1 MTSLP
6 NLPPTLPAATG
17 LPPAAALPDSAPP
30 GFAALG
36 LAPALV
42 AAAAEAGWTAAT
54 PIQAAALP
62 VILQGHDLLAT
73 SPTGSGKTAAFVLPL
88 LQRLLADPADLAR
101 RPRLLRALILAPT
114 RELALQTGEALQ
126 GLARSAAPQL
136 KTVVAVGGL
145 SINPQMMALRGGAQ
159 VVVATPGRLL
169 DLLDHKALSLA
180 DLDLLVLDEADRLL
194 DLGFAAELGRLLAAL
209 PAERQSLLFSATLPP
224 AVAALA
230 EQLLRQPLRLGLDA
244 GLAADQGADQGAH
257 AAADRP
263 RADHAEPLSA
273 GHDAG
278 AADSPDIHQ
287 RAIWVD
293 SARRT
298 PLLRHLIATEGFDRV
313 LVFVATQYASE
324 HVADKLK
331 RAGLQAA
338 ALHGKLSQGRRTQVL
353 ADFQANRLRVL
364 VATDLAA
371 RGIDV
376 VGLAT
381 VVNHD
386 LARSAIDHTHR
397 IGRTGRAGASG
408 QALSFILADAPG
420 SEAHFRLIEKRQGQR
435 VPRER
440 VPGFEP
446 AVAVAMDADRPQHDA
461 NDMALEPAAAS
472 AGAPD
477 PNGGLKGRRKSK
489 KDKLREAAAAAA
501 ASSAAPRQRR

>member
-1 MTSLP
+1 MPTP
-6 NLPPTLPAATG
+6 AVPPEAAAFVAG
-17 LPPAAALPDSAPP
+17 LPDPELPS
-30 GFAALG
+30 FSALG
-36 LAPALV
+36 LSPALV
-42 AAAAEAGWTAAT
+42 VAAAQAGWTAVT

-62 VILQGHDLLAT
+62 AILQGHDLLAT
-73 SPTGSGKTAAFVLPL
+73 APTGSGKTAAFVLPL
-88 LQRLLADPADLAR
+88 LQRLLADPAELSR

-114 RELALQTGEALQ
+114 RELALQTGEVLQ
-126 GLARSAAPQL
+126 GLAHSAVPQL

-169 DLLDHKALSLA
+169 DLLDHRALSLA

-194 DLGFAAELGRLLAAL
+194 DLGFADELGRLLAAL

-230 EQLLRQPLRLGLDA
+230 GQLLRQPLRLDL
-244 GLAADQGADQGAH
+244 GADGAPDRVTDTDT
-257 AAADRP
+257 AATERDA
-263 RADHAEPLSA
+263 ASA
-273 GHDAG
+273 VAP
-278 AADSPDIHQ
+278 ASPAPDIHQ
-287 RAIWVD
+287 RAIQVD

-298 PLLRHLIATEGFDRV
+298 PLLRHLMASEGWDRV
-313 LVFVATQYASE
+313 LVFVASQYASE

-331 RAGLQAA
+331 RAGLLAA

-353 ADFQANRLRVL
+353 ADFQASRLKVL

-376 VGLAT
+376 VGLAV

-386 LARSAIDHTHR
+386 LARSAVDHTHR
-397 IGRTGRAGASG
+397 IGRTGRAGAQG

-435 VPRER
+435 VLREQ
-440 VPGFEP
+440 VAGFEP
-446 AVAVAMDADRPQHDA
+446 A
-461 NDMALEPAAAS
+461 AAAAIAAGGPQAGTADFDLS
-472 AGAPD
+472 HAPAGAAQAD
-477 PNGGLKGRRKSK
+477 PNGGIKGRRKSK
-489 KDKLREAAAAAA
+489 KDKLREAAAAA
-501 ASSAAPRQRR
+501 SRPAPRPRR